1 MNPTVNKV
9 EIIGYLGDNPEFRQ
23 LQTGTQVANFSLS
36 TSYSVQD
43 QQSGDW
49 KDYTEWH
56 RISVIGKNA
65 ERLQKSG
72 AGKGELLRVEG
83 QLTTRKWQD
92 QNGQDRYTTEVKIA
106 GYGSS
111 LTVIRTKHSPKG
123 GAVSSETESTQTG
136 GHDDL
141 DDGIPF

>member
-1 MNPTVNKV
+1 MNPTVNNV
-9 EIIGYLGDNPEFRQ
+9 EIIGYLRDDPEFRQ

-72 AGKGELLRVEG
+72 AGKGELLRVVG

-92 QNGQDRYTTEVKIA
+92 
-106 GYGSS
+106 
-111 LTVIRTKHSPKG
+111 
-123 GAVSSETESTQTG
+123 
-136 GHDDL
+136 
-141 DDGIPF
+141 